1 LPNAKTSARQRR
13 TAAIPLV
20 LCAGG
25 TWNGCNP
32 NTVMRINWRASLVPA
47 AAVIPAPRAYT
58 NIAAVK
64 TPVVCHRVVGLLSGL
79 GPGSFGGGTLLR
91 GGTPPASPGPG
102 VKPSVVCSHAQ
113 SKQRCECPCPEAP
126 SLGSEVATLPT
137 PVRTI
142 QRGRSLRAPER
153 PRVHHRGPP
162 LSTPWKTQCAQG
174 DLCEKKVRWRQW
186 DEWLNVS
193 PWNGDLST

>member
-1 LPNAKTSARQRR
+1 MPNAKTSARQRR

-142 QRGRSLRAPER
+142 QRGRSPSVLRSDHASTTGAHR
-153 PRVHHRGPP
+153 CRHRG
-162 LSTPWKTQCAQG
+162 K
-174 DLCEKKVRWRQW
+174 
-186 DEWLNVS
+186 LNVLKATCAKKKS
-193 PWNGDLST
+193 AGDSGTNG